1 MRGGTIE
8 MNEQHTKGTLAKI
21 RGRIEEAL
29 GRLTGNRRQQ
39 VRGVA
44 RQVEGDVRLGVGDA
58 QDAVKRHED
67 NAPTR

>member
-1 MRGGTIE
+1 
-8 MNEQHTKGTLAKI
+8 MNHQQTQGTLTKI
-21 RGRIEEAL
+21 RGKIEAAL

-44 RQVEGDVRLGVGDA
+44 HQVEGDVRHGVGDA

>member
-1 MRGGTIE
+1 
-8 MNEQHTKGTLAKI
+8 MNEQQTKGNLARI

-44 RQVEGDVRLGVGDA
+44 RQVEGDIRHGVGDA
-58 QDAVKRHED
+58 QDAVKRHE
-67 NAPTR
+67 NTQPRN